1 MPKNLSDILKGVN
14 KSTTKPLTT
23 GDNPGVDYADKM
35 KDGRDFVAQHSV
47 EKHEDRV
54 GNGDDVYKGSTKKAK
69 MERHGHEPKP
79 KDIQVYNKTQQVAS
93 VKEEAEELE
102 ELKGYQ
108 GKKGQKLLHQVH
120 NRASKRLSNAAD
132 KKDVET
138 VRKNAGV
145 MNKAWDRM
153 NDVHEAKDER
163 EYGYEGDMA
172 ITQLKTICRNAENLM
187 KMLKPDT
194 DLPEWVQ
201 SKITKAEDYI
211 STANDYLASEMNEEA
226 LEEGGSQYRSA
237 AGSGKNTNPNL
248 SKLARKLAFEKPKS
262 YRPPGTPSKAES
274 KKFLDNEVEKYLK
287 KGGKITKEEVEQLDE
302 FKLTDEHKK
311 AAIAKVRN
319 RYLRGNPQFSFEK
332 NEGGSHDLKVVAA
345 GKEHFHRI
353 THNKKTGLAVEKNP
367 YMQSDEEYISEA
379 KCNMTEAGKMCEVHG
394 MKACSTEE
402 KKPSDEQPMYNGKK
416 KKGKQ
421 LILDKDIQ
429 EMSTSQNQAIAAR
442 IALKHKREGTM
453 PPKGTASHS
462 MMGMSEKQLKDYT
475 EVEPGAPKKVEESIS
490 DQRSSKATA
499 SEKAREKIFAAMQR
513 KKERM
518 EKMKEESAAA
528 ETPITFPVTNSREGF
543 RI

>member
-172 ITQLKTICRNAENLM
+172 ITQLKTICRHAEHLM
-187 KMLKPDT
+187 KMMKPDT

-211 STANDYLASEMNEEA
+211 STAHDYLMSEMNEET
-226 LEEGGSQYRSA
+226 LDEGGSQYRSA

-287 KGGKITKEEVEQLDE
+287 KGGKITKEEVEALD
-302 FKLTDEHKK
+302 
-311 AAIAKVRN
+311 
-319 RYLRGNPQFSFEK
+319 
-332 NEGGSHDLKVVAA
+332 
-345 GKEHFHRI
+345 
-353 THNKKTGLAVEKNP
+353 
-367 YMQSDEEYISEA
+367 EA

-394 MKACSTEE
+394 MKACPTEE
-402 KKPSDEQPMYNGKK
+402 NKPSDEQPMYNGKK